1 MKLALYQMNIVWEN
15 KEGNINKLEK
25 VLETVSERK
34 IDLLLLPEMSL
45 TGFSMNTDVTG
56 ESDYETVRKIKK
68 LATEYKVA
76 IGVGWTKKLNNESN
90 DLLKSEIKNNKSC
103 DTLRSKQ
110 ENDKFIKKCMCEN
123 HYSILGPDEVE
134 EFGITEEEKCKF
146 DSKFDK
152 EIKGDKIDELD
163 IPMMFDYAK
172 IHPFSY
178 SGEDRFFVG
187 GEYPD
192 YLYYKGFNISAAI
205 CYDLRF
211 PEIFQ
216 VMSKKAEMIIVP
228 ANWPEVRI
236 GHWDKLLMARAI
248 ENQCYIA
255 GINCVGEIGGVS
267 YCGGTMLVNPNGDT
281 VIPDEIEGS
290 DNGEMVLIYEIDNDV
305 DNVREAFPVKKDRRE
320 KIYESLLSE

>member
-1 MKLALYQMNIVWEN
+1 MKLALYQMNIVWED
-15 KEGNINKLEK
+15 KEENLNKLEK
-25 VLETVSERK
+25 VLKTISERK
-34 IDLLLLPEMSL
+34 VDLLLLPEMSL
-45 TGFSMNTDVTG
+45 TGFSMNTDATG

-76 IGVGWTKKLNNESN
+76 IGVGWTKQIS
-90 DLLKSEIKNNKSC
+90 NKSC
-103 DTLRSKQ
+103 DTSKNS
-110 ENDKFIKKCMCEN
+110 EKNEKLIKKDMCEN
-123 HYSILGPDEVE
+123 HYSIVGPDEVE
-134 EFGITEEEKCKF
+134 EFGITEDEKSNSCLSY
-146 DSKFDK
+146 DSGIK
-152 EIKGDKIDELD
+152 EDDFDELD

-178 SGEDRFFVG
+178 SGEDKFFTG
-187 GEYPD
+187 GEYQD

-216 VMSKKAEMIIVP
+216 TMSKKAELIIVP

-236 GHWDKLLMARAI
+236 GHWDKLLVARAI

-255 GINCVGEIGGVS
+255 GINCVGEIGGAS
-267 YCGGTMLVNPNGDT
+267 YCGGTMLVDPNGDT

-290 DNGEMVLIYEIDNDV
+290 DNGEMILIYEIDNDV
-305 DNVREAFPVKKDRRE
+305 ENVREAFPVKKDRRE
-320 KIYESLLSE
+320 NIYRSLMSE